1 METESK
7 KLKKDRNISK
17 KERAQKL
24 KKLKRRKTSELD
36 EEDNKVIELVLK
48 GINTIIIKAGD
59 AQELH
64 QIIQD

>member
-64 QIIQD
+64 QII